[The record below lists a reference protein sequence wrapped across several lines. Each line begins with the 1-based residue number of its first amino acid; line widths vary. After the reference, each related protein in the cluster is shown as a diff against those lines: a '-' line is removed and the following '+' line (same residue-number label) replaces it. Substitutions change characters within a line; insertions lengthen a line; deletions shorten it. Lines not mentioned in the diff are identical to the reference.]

1 MHKQWLEDVTNRTML
16 KVLTVA
22 EADAKNHDKGLAEDI
37 KKYFAASISDAEK
50 LMSNPAPPKPK
61 DEENDK
67 PTQKK
72 MRVDEDDDDEDAD

>member
-1 MHKQWLEDVTNRTML
+1 MHKQWLDDVTNRTML

-22 EADAKNHDKGLAEDI
+22 EADAKNQDKGLAEDM
-37 KKYFAASISDAEK
+37 KYFAASISDAEK
-50 LMSNPAPPKPK
+50 LMSNPDPPN
-61 DEENDK
+61 EENDK